1 MLEFRYQSVLHSCH
15 HEGDILLFLSLLALL
30 SVTKTNASASSPEDI
45 VLPGMR
51 RWRWN
56 ANREQRLA
64 KMLIRDNR
72 AVHNC
77 LRWTS
82 CGVQERSLNVF
93 SRLHRR

>member
-51 RWRWN
+51 RWR
-56 ANREQRLA
+56 
-64 KMLIRDNR
+64 
-72 AVHNC
+72 
-77 LRWTS
+77 
-82 CGVQERSLNVF
+82 
-93 SRLHRR
+93 